1 MVNNTKKLGVR
12 LKTARKAHRFTQLDI
27 AKRLGVR
34 GPNVSRWEKG
44 DVAPGAKHLPRLAK
58 ALGVRVEW
66 LLTGEGEMSVGEE
79 GGVRYQEASVE
90 ALHIKEGPPVSS
102 KKVSAG
108 PIRIPIIGEVSDG
121 KAAIYWEAP
130 TERFVVGVHVSEKAF
145 ALRVSDNSMETEYSE
160 RDVIVVDPLAEVE
173 NGDTAI
179 VEHGGE
185 KTFRKILFGD
195 DCITCQPLKK
205 EQDAFSIPCVEKTR
219 LVGRVMARTTVY

>member
-1 MVNNTKKLGVR
+1 MMIGKRIKILRKTLRVTQGEFVKKLGISQSHLSGIESERDPPSKPLLIAIAHQYSAR
-12 LKTARKAHRFTQLDI
+12 L
-27 AKRLGVR
+27 
-34 GPNVSRWEKG
+34 
-44 DVAPGAKHLPRLAK
+44 
-58 ALGVRVEW
+58 EW
-66 LLTGEGEMSVGEE
+66 LLTGEGEMCVGEE
-79 GGVRYQEASVE
+79 GGGRYQEASVE